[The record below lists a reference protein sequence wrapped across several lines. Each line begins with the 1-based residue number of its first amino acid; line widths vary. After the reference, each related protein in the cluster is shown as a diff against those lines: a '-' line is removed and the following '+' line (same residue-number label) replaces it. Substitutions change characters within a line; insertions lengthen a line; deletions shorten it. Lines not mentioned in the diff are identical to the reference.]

1 MSQPRAELFAANLD
15 THTGEIFKRSLKTY
29 HKSLIKL
36 TDSQI
41 VLHWLHN
48 ESRQLKQWT
57 KNMVIEI
64 HKITDKG
71 QCSGDTST
79 VLIW

>member
-1 MSQPRAELFAANLD
+1 MSQPRAELFAATLD
-15 THTGEIFKRSLKTY
+15 NIQVKFLLKTY

-64 HKITDKG
+64 HEIADKG

-79 VLIW
+79 VLI